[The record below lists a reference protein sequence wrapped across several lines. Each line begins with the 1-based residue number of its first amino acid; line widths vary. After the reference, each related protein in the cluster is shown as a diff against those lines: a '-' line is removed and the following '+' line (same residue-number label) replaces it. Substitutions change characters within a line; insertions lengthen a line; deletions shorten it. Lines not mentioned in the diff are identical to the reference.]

1 MKKIWLAM
9 LAFVLVLSLCGC
21 FGEYTFPDNT
31 TVLGVD
37 VQDCSKEEAWAKLE
51 AAADSYT
58 LELTIDEIT
67 ISVNA
72 ADISLSCSKEAF
84 LAAADAMEA
93 GTAADF
99 SGVITFDESK
109 LKDLIAQNFNSDPV
123 EASIVFDEAAG
134 SFQLVPHEDGLKT
147 DPDAVAAALKDAIGT
162 LTPQQTL
169 NEVSQ
174 VLQPVHAA
182 DDPDALAVLEQLN
195 KMTGIELTYDFQSG
209 SGEEEITAH
218 QIPAE
223 TLRSFVELGE
233 DGFTPTIRP
242 EAVDAYVAQLGET
255 YNVEG
260 STGAFQTTGGDTIN
274 MTVTYE
280 GRLIDNAA
288 LSQDIMTCM
297 QEGTSGNRAVPY
309 QSGGV
314 MDMAYGGTYIEV
326 NLTAQHLWFYKD
338 GECLVSTDLVS
349 GMVGAGM
356 NTPTG
361 IYSIYAKTTSTYLV
375 GEDYRSYVNYW
386 MPFTGGYGLHDAT
399 WRGAFG
405 GQIYLYDGSHGCVNL
420 PLSAAKTIYNNS
432 SVGTKVILYGGV
444 GYVPPLDQKL
454 TGTTSYDV
462 ADDTKPFALNIKAAY
477 ADPDFTY
484 SSSDSSVVTVSE
496 DGTVTVKGIGTA
508 TITVNA
514 EKDSCYAEAT
524 AKVTITVHSACD
536 EGRHIMGTPVTV
548 TAPTCQPGME
558 KATCTKCD
566 HFTETELAP
575 VQAHTF
581 GEWVTTKE
589 ATCGAEGVR
598 ERTCTLCSAV
608 KETGSIPA
616 TGEHT
621 AGDWQVEV
629 HATCVAEG
637 KQVKKCTGCGTEMES
652 SAIAMTDHS
661 FGDGPSCTICGT
673 ANPNY
678 TAPVPEET
686 TGE

>member
-1 MKKIWLAM
+1 MKRLWIALMALM
-9 LAFVLVLSLCGC
+9 LVLGLCGC
-21 FGEYTFPDNT
+21 AKEYTFPEKA

-37 VQDCSKEEAWAKLE
+37 VQGCTKEEAWTKLE
-51 AAADSYT
+51 AAAGSYA
-58 LELTIDEIT
+58 LDLTIDEIT
-67 ISVNA
+67 VSVSA
-72 ADISLSCSKEAF
+72 GDMGLACSREAF

-99 SGVITFDESK
+99 SGVVTFDEAK
-109 LKDLIAQNFNSDPV
+109 LKALILQNFNKEVV
-123 EASIVFDEAAG
+123 ETAIVFDEAAG
-134 SFQLVPHEDGLKT
+134 SFQLAPHEEGLKT
-147 DPDAVAAALKDAIGT
+147 DPDAVVAALKDTICT
-162 LTPQQTL
+162 LTPQKTL
-169 NEVSQ
+169 NEVSE
-174 VLQPVHAA
+174 VLLPVHSA
-182 DDPDALAVLEQLN
+182 DDPDTQAVLEQLN

-209 SGEEEITAH
+209 SGDNSVAAHRIT
-218 QIPAE
+218 PE
-223 TLRSFVELGE
+223 KLRSFVDLGE
-233 DGFTPTIRP
+233 DGFTPTINT
-242 EAVDAYVAQLGET
+242 EAVDAYVAELAEE

-260 STGAFQTTGGDTIN
+260 KTGSFKTTGGNTIN
-274 MTVTYE
+274 MTVSYE

-288 LSQDIMTCM
+288 LSQDIVTCM
-297 QEGTSGNRAVPY
+297 QEGISESRSVPY
-309 QSGGV
+309 QSSGV

-326 NLTAQHLWFYKD
+326 NLTAQHLWFYKN

-361 IYSIYAKTTSTYLV
+361 IYSIYAKATSTYLV

-405 GQIYLYDGSHGCVNL
+405 GKIYLYDGSHGCVNL

-484 SSSDSSVVTVSE
+484 SSSNPAVATVSE
-496 DGTVTVKGIGTA
+496 DGTVTIKGIGTA

-524 AKVTITVHSACD
+524 TTVTVNVHSACE
-536 EGRHIMGTPVTV
+536 EGRHTMGQPAVT
-548 TAPTCQPGME
+548 TAPTCQPGVE

-566 HFTETELAP
+566 HTAETELAP
-575 VQAHTF
+575 VKSHSF

-589 ATCGAEGVR
+589 ATCGTDGTN
-598 ERTCTLCSAV
+598 ERTCTVCSAV
-608 KETGSIPA
+608 KETGAIPA
-616 TGEHT
+616 TGNHT
-621 AGDWQVEV
+621 PGDWQVV
-629 HATCVAEG
+629 TNATCTAEG
-637 KQVKKCTGCGTEMES
+637 QQVKKCTGCGKELES
-652 SAIAMTDHS
+652 AAIGMTDHS
-661 FGDGPSCTICGT
+661 FGNGPACTGCGA

-678 TAPVPEET
+678 TEPAPVET
-686 TGE
+686 TEE